1 MGHSNPAVVSGDR
14 RARGERMNE
23 ESRDRQ
29 LLQAITK
36 AHTDFIDL
44 AEPKKLFEGLLQLL
58 LSVTQSEYGFI
69 AEMLHDSENQP
80 YLKMFAITNISW
92 NEETRRIYEDHAVDR
107 MEFHSLKTLF
117 GHVMVTREP
126 VISNHPGT
134 DSRRGGLAEGHP
146 PLDAFLGLP
155 INLGNSMIGMAGI
168 ANRPGGYDSEIVSF
182 LQPFLLTCGDFLRT
196 INTDMKRRDAENA
209 LKDSEAR
216 SRAVLDSTL
225 DSIITIDD
233 EGTIESVNPATE
245 SSFGYTASELIG
257 RNVNTLMPEPD
268 RSRHHSYMS
277 RYLETGEAKIV
288 GIGRETVALRK
299 DGSRF
304 PIDLA
309 VSELSVPGRHLF
321 LGVVRDISDRK
332 IAQKKVE
339 ETLAQLEAGN
349 EDLLAILNETRLG
362 IIMLD
367 ENERIVFASHS
378 CENLMQ
384 KSHEALQGQPW
395 DKVCPFTAA
404 QKKSIRALFD
414 ADVASRNKL
423 SARLTLGDGREFWTE
438 VEVRDDPRDPQRKI
452 VFMYDV
458 TEVHRLRTHLNI
470 ATSRQIVGNSRAMQ
484 KVFDLLDQFAPGD
497 WTVLI
502 EGETGVGK
510 ELVARALHAASPRKD
525 GPFIP
530 VNCGGLTDSLLT
542 SQLFGH
548 RQGSF
553 TGAVAD
559 QEGVFEAANGGTIFL
574 DEIGELP
581 MAVQT
586 ALLRVTQEREITRVG
601 DSNPRPIDVRI
612 LAATNRDL
620 GAEVKE
626 GRFREDLL
634 YRVRVARLRV
644 PPLRERAEDIPLL
657 VSSFLAEGR
666 AAAHKPVQG
675 LEPVAMQRLMEHSWP
690 GNVRELKNAIE
701 TAIIRCS
708 GPVISVDELPLEIGD
723 TFAPAESVPVEGDSR
738 SHLLDALKR
747 ARGNRSRAALL
758 LGISRATL
766 YRRLTEAGIEAKQSR
781 AAAGQD
787 NPSD

>member
-1 MGHSNPAVVSGDR
+1 MGHSNPAVVSGDGP
-14 RARGERMNE
+14 AVGESMNE

-36 AHTDFIDL
+36 AHTDFVDL
-44 AEPKKLFEGLLQLL
+44 AEPRDMFEGLLHLL
-58 LSVTQSEYGFI
+58 LSITDSEYGFI

-92 NEETRRIYEDHAVDR
+92 NEETRRIYEGHAVDR

-117 GHVMVTREP
+117 GHVMVTGES

-146 PLDAFLGLP
+146 PLNAFLGLP
-155 INLGNSMIGMAGI
+155 IFSGASMVGMAGI
-168 ANRPGGYDSEIVSF
+168 ANRPGGYDNEIESF
-182 LQPFLLTCGDFLRT
+182 LGPFLLTCGNFIRMIRT
-196 INTDMKRRDAENA
+196 DAKRCEVEKA
-209 LKDSEAR
+209 LKDSDAR

-225 DSIITIDD
+225 DAVITIDD

-245 SSFGYTASELIG
+245 SLFGYTASELIG
-257 RNVNTLMPEPD
+257 RNVNTLMPEPE

-277 RYLETGEAKIV
+277 RYVGTGEAKVV

-332 IAQKKVE
+332 IAQKKLE

-362 IIMLD
+362 IVMLD
-367 ENERIVFASHS
+367 ENERVVFTSRS
-378 CENLMQ
+378 CENIMQ
-384 KSHEALQGQPW
+384 QSHEKLQGQRW
-395 DKVCPFTAA
+395 DTVCPFNAA
-404 QKKSIRALFD
+404 QKRSVRELF
-414 ADVASRNKL
+414 ASDVASRERLDAKL
-423 SARLTLGDGREFWTE
+423 LLSDGREFWTE
-438 VEVRDDPRDPQRKI
+438 VDVRDDPRDPRGKI
-452 VFMYDV
+452 IFMYDV
-458 TEVHRLRTHLNI
+458 TEVHRLRTSLNI
-470 ATSRQIVGNSRAMQ
+470 ATSRQIVGNSPAMQ
-484 KVFDLLDQFAPGD
+484 NVFDLLDKFAPTE

-510 ELVARALHAASPRKD
+510 ELVARSLHAASPRKN

-530 VNCGGLTDSLLT
+530 VNCGGLTDSLMT

-548 RQGSF
+548 RRGAF
-553 TGAVAD
+553 TGAAAD
-559 QEGVFEAANGGTIFL
+559 QQGLFEAANSGTIFL

-581 MAVQT
+581 MAVQS
-586 ALLRVTQEREITRVG
+586 ALLRVLEEREITRVG
-601 DSNPRPIDVRI
+601 DSRPRAINVRI

-620 GAEVKE
+620 GNEVE
-626 GRFREDLL
+626 AGRFREDLL
-634 YRVRVARLRV
+634 YRVRVATIPV
-644 PPLRERAEDIPLL
+644 PPLRERVEDLPLL
-657 VSSFLAEGR
+657 VSSFLTEGR
-666 AAAHKPVQG
+666 AIAHKRVQG
-675 LEPVAMQRLMEHSWP
+675 LEPGAMQRLMEHSWP
-690 GNVRELKNAIE
+690 GNVRELKNAIA
-701 TAIIRCS
+701 TAIVRCS
-708 GPVISVDELPLEIGD
+708 GQVISVDDLPPEVGD
-723 TFAPAESVPVEGDSR
+723 MFAPAETAPVEWDPR
-738 SHLLDALKR
+738 ARLLDALER
-747 ARGNRSRAALL
+747 SGGNRSRAAAL

-766 YRRLTEAGIEAKQSR
+766 YRRLNEAGIEAKQPR
-781 AAAGQD
+781 AATRQD
-787 NPSD
+787 GTSD